1 MCEKVFFYKKK
12 EEVGVIKFFL
22 FLEPSD
28 EVPSELI
35 DSVATKVAENWKKM
49 AGSLKLS
56 EKDIKEIEGDSDDDV
71 MRVRI

>member
-1 MCEKVFFYKKK
+1 MCYYNKKKK
-12 EEVGVIKFFL
+12 EVGEIKNNFA
-22 FLEPSD
+22 LEPSD